1 MSVPRIGFGKPQ
13 ECHGRS
19 LLPVVALFS
28 DCNGGSAI
36 GSAAVLALFIVEGEQ
51 VYFTALSE
59 EITLEEVLQSLKS
72 PVRPELLSGKLLVR
86 EGGTNTCPLI
96 PMKRT

>member
-13 ECHGRS
+13 ECNGRS

-28 DCNGGSAI
+28 DYNGGSAI
-36 GSAAVLALFIVEGEQ
+36 GSAAVLALFILEGEQ

-59 EITLEEVLQSLKS
+59 EIPLEDI
-72 PVRPELLSGKLLVR
+72 LLSLGESVQDR
-86 EGGTNTCPLI
+86 FSSV
-96 PMKRT
+96 KRG

>member
-1 MSVPRIGFGKPQ
+1 MSEPRIGFGKPQ

-28 DCNGGSAI
+28 DCNRGSAF
-36 GSAAVLALFIVEGEQ
+36 GSAAVLALFIIEGEQ

-59 EITLEEVLQSLKS
+59 EIPLEDILLCLGKS
-72 PVRPELLSGKLLVR
+72 VQNRLSSAERG
-86 EGGTNTCPLI
+86 
-96 PMKRT
+96 

>member
-1 MSVPRIGFGKPQ
+1 MSAPRIGFGKAQ

-28 DCNGGSAI
+28 DCNRGSAI
-36 GSAAVLALFIVEGEQ
+36 GSAAVLALFIVEGEK

-59 EITLEEVLQSLKS
+59 EITLEEVLLHLRKS
-72 PVRPELLSGKLLVR
+72 GQDPF
-86 EGGTNTCPLI
+86 C
-96 PMKRT
+96 

>member
-1 MSVPRIGFGKPQ
+1 MSEPRIGFGRPR

-28 DCNGGSAI
+28 ESQRGSAI

-59 EITLEEVLQSLKS
+59 EITLEEVLQSLEKS
-72 PVRPELLSGKLLVR
+72 GE
-86 EGGTNTCPLI
+86 T
-96 PMKRT
+96 RTPFR

>member
-1 MSVPRIGFGKPQ
+1 MSAPRIGFGKAQ

-28 DCNGGSAI
+28 DCNRGSAI
-36 GSAAVLALFIVEGEQ
+36 GSAAVLALFIIEGEQ

-59 EITLEEVLQSLKS
+59 EIPLEDILLCLGKS
-72 PVRPELLSGKLLVR
+72 VQNRLSSAERG
-86 EGGTNTCPLI
+86 
-96 PMKRT
+96 

>member
-1 MSVPRIGFGKPQ
+1 MSFSRIGFGTPQ

-28 DCNGGSAI
+28 NYNEGSAI
-36 GSAAVLALFIVEGEQ
+36 GSAAVLALFIIEGEQ

-59 EITLEEVLQSLKS
+59 QITLEDALLCLKT
-72 PVRPELLSGKLLVR
+72 SGQDSFPS
-86 EGGTNTCPLI
+86 G
-96 PMKRT
+96 